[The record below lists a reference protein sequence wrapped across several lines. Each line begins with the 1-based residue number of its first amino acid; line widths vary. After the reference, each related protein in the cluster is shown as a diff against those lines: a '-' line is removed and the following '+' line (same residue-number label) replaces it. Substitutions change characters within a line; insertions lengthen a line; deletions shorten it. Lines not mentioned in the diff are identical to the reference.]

1 MPATNPPTRPALR
14 ARYDERRQALIDA
27 AAKLFAERG
36 YEQTSIGDLS
46 EATGLA
52 AGGIYHYTS
61 SKEGLLI
68 AICDELLD
76 PLLEQVRAIP
86 ADASPDDQLRELLRI
101 WLLHIESHIPHML
114 AFIQERHTIEREP
127 QWRAV
132 RRKRK
137 AFEQI
142 LDGVLVRGEADG
154 SMSFEDRGL
163 ALLALLGMVNYSPQ
177 WLRPG
182 GRRSAEEIA
191 DVWCN
196 LFIDARPRPVDQSSG
211 KSSSTKKRAAGS
223 RRSP

>member
-1 MPATNPPTRPALR
+1 MPSANPPTRPALR
-14 ARYDERRQALIDA
+14 ARYDERRQALIDTA
-27 AAKLFAERG
+27 ANLFAERG

-52 AGGIYHYTS
+52 AGGIYHYTA

-76 PLLEQVRAIP
+76 PLLEQARAIAATEATPDDHLRQLVRA
-86 ADASPDDQLRELLRI
+86 

-114 AFIQERHTIEREP
+114 VFTQERHTIEREP

-142 LDGVLVRGEADG
+142 LDGVLARGEADG
-154 SMSFEDRGL
+154 SMAFEDRGL
-163 ALLALLGMVNYSPQ
+163 ALLALLGMVNYAPQ
-177 WLRPG
+177 WLKPG

-196 LFIDARPRPVDQSSG
+196 LFSARG
-211 KSSSTKKRAAGS
+211 G
-223 RRSP
+223 

>member
-14 ARYDERRQALIDA
+14 ARYDERRAALIDA

-46 EATGLA
+46 AATGLA

-61 SKEGLLI
+61 SKEDLLI

-76 PLLEQVRAIP
+76 PLLEQARAI
-86 ADASPDDQLRELLRI
+86 AATDASPEDHLRQLVRT
-101 WLLHIESHIPHML
+101 WLLHIETHIPHML
-114 AFIQERHTIEREP
+114 VFAQTRHTIEREP
-127 QWRAV
+127 RWRAV

-142 LDGVLVRGEADG
+142 LDSVLARGEADG
-154 SMSFEDRGL
+154 SMAFEDRGL
-163 ALLALLGMVNYSPQ
+163 ALLALLGMVNYAPQ

-191 DVWCN
+191 EVWCD
-196 LFIDARPRPVDQSSG
+196 LFL
-211 KSSSTKKRAAGS
+211 AGGE
-223 RRSP
+223 

>member
-1 MPATNPPTRPALR
+1 VPSATPPTRPALR

-36 YEQTSIGDLS
+36 YEATSIGDLS

-76 PLLEQVRAIP
+76 PLLDRARAI
-86 ADASPDDQLRELLRI
+86 AATDASPAEHLRELLRA
-101 WLLHIESHIPHML
+101 WLLHIEGHIPHML
-114 AFIQERHTIEREP
+114 VFGQERHTIEREP

-142 LDGVLVRGEADG
+142 LDAVLARGEADG
-154 SMSFEDRGL
+154 SMAFEDRGL
-163 ALLALLGMVNYSPQ
+163 TLLALLGMVNYAPQ
-177 WLRPG
+177 WLRPN

-191 DVWCN
+191 DVWCD
-196 LFIDARPRPVDQSSG
+196 LFLARP
-211 KSSSTKKRAAGS
+211 A
-223 RRSP
+223 

>member
-1 MPATNPPTRPALR
+1 MSATNPPTRPALR
-14 ARYDERRQALIDA
+14 ARYEGRRQALIDA

-76 PLLEQVRAIP
+76 PLLEQARAIAATDVP
-86 ADASPDDQLRELLRI
+86 PDQHLRDLLRA

-114 AFIQERHTIEREP
+114 VFGQERHTIEREP
-127 QWRAV
+127 RWRAV

-137 AFEQI
+137 QFEQI
-142 LDGVLVRGEADG
+142 LDGVLVAGEADG
-154 SMSFEDRGL
+154 SMAFEDRGL
-163 ALLALLGMVNYSPQ
+163 TLLALLGMVNYAPQ

-191 DVWCN
+191 DTWCN
-196 LFIDARPRPVDQSSG
+196 LFITPRRQM
-211 KSSSTKKRAAGS
+211 
-223 RRSP
+223 

>member
-1 MPATNPPTRPALR
+1 MPSATPPTRPALR
-14 ARYDERRQALIDA
+14 ARYEGRRQALIDA

-76 PLLEQVRAIP
+76 PLLEWARAI
-86 ADASPDDQLRELLRI
+86 AATDASPDEHLRELLRA
-101 WLLHIESHIPHML
+101 WLLHIETHIPHML
-114 AFIQERHTIEREP
+114 VFGQERHTIEREP

-154 SMSFEDRGL
+154 SMAFEDRGL

-177 WLRPG
+177 WLKPG

-196 LFIDARPRPVDQSSG
+196 LFVR
-211 KSSSTKKRAAGS
+211 
-223 RRSP
+223 

>member
-1 MPATNPPTRPALR
+1 MSVNPPTRPALR
-14 ARYDERRQALIDA
+14 ARYEGRRQALIDA
-27 AAKLFAERG
+27 AAKLFAEHG

-76 PLLEQVRAIP
+76 PLLEQARAI
-86 ADASPDDQLRELLRI
+86 AATDAPPDTHLRELLRA

-114 AFIQERHTIEREP
+114 VFGQERHTIEREP

-137 AFEQI
+137 EFEQI
-142 LDGVLVRGEADG
+142 LDRVLARGEADG
-154 SMSFEDRGL
+154 SMAFEDRGL
-163 ALLALLGMVNYSPQ
+163 SLLALLGMVNYSPQ

-196 LFIDARPRPVDQSSG
+196 LFVERPGD
-211 KSSSTKKRAAGS
+211 
-223 RRSP
+223 

>member
-1 MPATNPPTRPALR
+1 MPSATPPTRPALR
-14 ARYDERRQALIDA
+14 ARYEGRRQALIDA
-27 AAKLFAERG
+27 AAKLFAARG
-36 YEQTSIGDLS
+36 YEQTSIGDLG

-76 PLLEQVRAIP
+76 PLLEQARAI
-86 ADASPDDQLRELLRI
+86 AATDAPPDQHLRELLRA

-114 AFIQERHTIEREP
+114 VFTQERHTIEREP

-137 AFEQI
+137 RFEEI

-154 SMSFEDRGL
+154 SMAFEDRGL

-196 LFIDARPRPVDQSSG
+196 LFIAR
-211 KSSSTKKRAAGS
+211 RA
-223 RRSP
+223 R

>member
-1 MPATNPPTRPALR
+1 VPSADPPTRPALR

-36 YEQTSIGDLS
+36 YEATSIGDLS

-76 PLLEQVRAIP
+76 PLLEQARAIAATDATP
-86 ADASPDDQLRELLRI
+86 AEHLRELVRA
-101 WLLHIESHIPHML
+101 WLLHIERHIPHML
-114 AFIQERHTIEREP
+114 VFGQERHTIEREP

-137 AFEQI
+137 QFEQI
-142 LDGVLVRGEADG
+142 LDGVLLAGEADG
-154 SMSFEDRGL
+154 SMAFDDRGL
-163 ALLALLGMVNYSPQ
+163 TLLALLGMVNYAPQ
-177 WLRPG
+177 WLRPN

-191 DVWCN
+191 DVWCD
-196 LFIDARPRPVDQSSG
+196 LFLARS
-211 KSSSTKKRAAGS
+211 A
-223 RRSP
+223 

>member
-1 MPATNPPTRPALR
+1 MPSATPPTRPALR
-14 ARYDERRQALIDA
+14 ARYEGRRQALILA

-46 EATGLA
+46 QATGLA

-76 PLLEQVRAIP
+76 PLLEQARAI
-86 ADASPDDQLRELLRI
+86 AATDASPDEHLRELLRA

-114 AFIQERHTIEREP
+114 VFGQERHTIEREP

-154 SMSFEDRGL
+154 SMAFEDRGL

-196 LFIDARPRPVDQSSG
+196 LFIR
-211 KSSSTKKRAAGS
+211 
-223 RRSP
+223 

>member
-14 ARYDERRQALIDA
+14 ARYDQRRQALIDA
-27 AAKLFAERG
+27 AAELFAERG

-76 PLLEQVRAIP
+76 PLLEQARAI
-86 ADASPDDQLRELLRI
+86 ASTDATPDDHLRQLLRA

-114 AFIQERHTIEREP
+114 VFTQERHTIEREP

-142 LDGVLVRGEADG
+142 LDSVLVAGEADG
-154 SMSFEDRGL
+154 SMAFEDRGL
-163 ALLALLGMVNYSPQ
+163 ALLALLGMVNYAPQ
-177 WLRPG
+177 WLRPT

-196 LFIDARPRPVDQSSG
+196 LFIARP
-211 KSSSTKKRAAGS
+211 STG
-223 RRSP
+223 

>member
-1 MPATNPPTRPALR
+1 MSATNPPTRPALR
-14 ARYDERRQALIDA
+14 ARYEGRRQALIDA

-46 EATGLA
+46 EATGLT
-52 AGGIYHYTS
+52 AGGIYHYTA

-76 PLLEQVRAIP
+76 PLLEQARAI
-86 ADASPDDQLRELLRI
+86 AATDAPPDQHLRQLLRA

-114 AFIQERHTIEREP
+114 VFGQERHTIEREP

-137 AFEQI
+137 QFEQI
-142 LDGVLVRGEADG
+142 LDSVLIRGEADG
-154 SMSFEDRGL
+154 SMAFEDRGL
-163 ALLALLGMVNYSPQ
+163 SLLALLGMVNYAPQ
-177 WLRPG
+177 WLRPA

-196 LFIDARPRPVDQSSG
+196 LFIARPPQ
-211 KSSSTKKRAAGS
+211 A
-223 RRSP
+223 

>member
-1 MPATNPPTRPALR
+1 MPSVKPPTRPALR
-14 ARYDERRQALIDA
+14 ARYEGRRQALIDA

-46 EATGLA
+46 GATGLA

-76 PLLEQVRAIP
+76 PLLEQARAI
-86 ADASPDDQLRELLRI
+86 AATEATPDEHLRQLLRA
-101 WLLHIESHIPHML
+101 WLLHIEGHIPHML
-114 AFIQERHTIEREP
+114 VFGQERHTIEREP

-142 LDGVLVRGEADG
+142 LDTVLVAGEADG
-154 SMSFEDRGL
+154 SMAFEDRGL

-177 WLRPG
+177 WLRPN

-191 DVWCN
+191 DVWCD
-196 LFIDARPRPVDQSSG
+196 LFIARGDPND
-211 KSSSTKKRAAGS
+211 
-223 RRSP
+223 

>member
-14 ARYDERRQALIDA
+14 ARYDERRQALVDA

-68 AICDELLD
+68 AITDELLD
-76 PLLEQVRAIP
+76 PLLEQARAIAATEATP
-86 ADASPDDQLRELLRI
+86 GDHLRALLRA

-114 AFIQERHTIEREP
+114 VFTQERHTIEREP

-142 LDGVLVRGEADG
+142 LDSVLIAGEADG
-154 SMSFEDRGL
+154 SMAFEDRGL
-163 ALLALLGMVNYSPQ
+163 ALLALLGMVNYAPQ
-177 WLRPG
+177 WLRPN
-182 GRRSAEEIA
+182 GRRSAAEIA

-196 LFIDARPRPVDQSSG
+196 LFIARSGSFSDQ
-211 KSSSTKKRAAGS
+211 
-223 RRSP
+223 

>member
-1 MPATNPPTRPALR
+1 MPSATPPTRPALR

-46 EATGLA
+46 DATGLA
-52 AGGIYHYTS
+52 AGGIYHYTA

-76 PLLEQVRAIP
+76 PLLEQARAIAATEAT
-86 ADASPDDQLRELLRI
+86 ADDHLRQLLHT
-101 WLLHIESHIPHML
+101 WLLHIEGHIPHML
-114 AFIQERHTIEREP
+114 VFTQERHTIEREP

-137 AFEQI
+137 QFEQI

-154 SMSFEDRGL
+154 SMAFEDRGL
-163 ALLALLGMVNYSPQ
+163 ALLALLGMVNYAPQ

-196 LFIDARPRPVDQSSG
+196 LFIFRGVDV
-211 KSSSTKKRAAGS
+211 
-223 RRSP
+223 

>member
-1 MPATNPPTRPALR
+1 MPSATPPTRPALR
-14 ARYDERRQALIDA
+14 ARYDERRQALVDA

-76 PLLEQVRAIP
+76 PLLEQARAIV
-86 ADASPDDQLRELLRI
+86 ASDASPAQRFREILRT

-114 AFIQERHTIEREP
+114 VFTQERHTIEREP

-142 LDGVLVRGEADG
+142 LDGVLIAGEADG
-154 SMSFEDRGL
+154 SMAFEDRGL
-163 ALLALLGMVNYSPQ
+163 ALLALLGTVNYAPQ
-177 WLRPG
+177 WLRPA

-196 LFIDARPRPVDQSSG
+196 LFIGRPGRG
-211 KSSSTKKRAAGS
+211 RT
-223 RRSP
+223 

>member
-1 MPATNPPTRPALR
+1 MPSATPPTRPALR

-76 PLLEQVRAIP
+76 PLLEQARAIDP
-86 ADASPDDQLRELLRI
+86 DASPDEQLRELLRI
-101 WLLHIESHIPHML
+101 WLLHIEGHIPHML
-114 AFIQERHTIEREP
+114 VFIQERHTIEREP

-154 SMSFEDRGL
+154 SMAFEDRGL
-163 ALLALLGMVNYSPQ
+163 ALLALLGMVNYAPQ
-177 WLRPG
+177 WLRPN

-196 LFIDARPRPVDQSSG
+196 LFIARAR
-211 KSSSTKKRAAGS
+211 
-223 RRSP
+223 

>member
-1 MPATNPPTRPALR
+1 MPSATPPTRPALR
-14 ARYDERRQALIDA
+14 ARYEGRRQALIDA

-76 PLLEQVRAIP
+76 PLLEQARAI
-86 ADASPDDQLRELLRI
+86 AATDATPDEHLRELLRA

-114 AFIQERHTIEREP
+114 VFGQERHTIEREP

-154 SMSFEDRGL
+154 SMAFEDRGL

-177 WLRPG
+177 WLKPA

-196 LFIDARPRPVDQSSG
+196 LFI
-211 KSSSTKKRAAGS
+211 AAG
-223 RRSP
+223 

>member
-1 MPATNPPTRPALR
+1 MPSATPPTRPALR
-14 ARYDERRQALIDA
+14 ARYEGRRQALIDA

-61 SKEGLLI
+61 SKEDLLI

-76 PLLEQVRAIP
+76 PLLEQARAI
-86 ADASPDDQLRELLRI
+86 AATDAAPDHHLRELLRA

-114 AFIQERHTIEREP
+114 VFTQERHTIEREP
-127 QWRAV
+127 RWRAV

-137 AFEQI
+137 QFEEI
-142 LDGVLVRGEADG
+142 LDGVLVRGEADD
-154 SMSFEDRGL
+154 SMAFEDRGL

-196 LFIDARPRPVDQSSG
+196 LFIARSAD
-211 KSSSTKKRAAGS
+211 
-223 RRSP
+223 

>member
-1 MPATNPPTRPALR
+1 MPSANPPTRPALR
-14 ARYDERRQALIDA
+14 ARYEGRRQALIDA

-36 YEQTSIGDLS
+36 YEQTSIGDLG

-52 AGGIYHYTS
+52 AGGIYHYTA

-76 PLLEQVRAIP
+76 PLLGQARAI
-86 ADASPDDQLRELLRI
+86 AATDASPDQHLRELLRA
-101 WLLHIESHIPHML
+101 WLIHIEGHIPHML
-114 AFIQERHTIEREP
+114 VFTQERHTIEREP

-137 AFEQI
+137 GFEQI

-154 SMSFEDRGL
+154 SMAFEDRGL
-163 ALLALLGMVNYSPQ
+163 ALLALLGMVNYAPQ

-196 LFIDARPRPVDQSSG
+196 LFVRTSGSSG
-211 KSSSTKKRAAGS
+211 RPS
-223 RRSP
+223 

>member
-1 MPATNPPTRPALR
+1 MPSATPPTRPALR
-14 ARYDERRQALIDA
+14 ARYEGRRQALIDA

-76 PLLEQVRAIP
+76 PLLEQARAI
-86 ADASPDDQLRELLRI
+86 AATDASPDEHLRELLRA

-114 AFIQERHTIEREP
+114 VFGQERHTIEREP

-154 SMSFEDRGL
+154 PMAFEDRGL

-177 WLRPG
+177 WLKPA

-196 LFIDARPRPVDQSSG
+196 LFIR
-211 KSSSTKKRAAGS
+211 
-223 RRSP
+223 

>member
-1 MPATNPPTRPALR
+1 MPSATPPTRPALR
-14 ARYDERRQALIDA
+14 ARYEGRRQALIDA

-76 PLLEQVRAIP
+76 PLLEQARAI
-86 ADASPDDQLRELLRI
+86 AGTEATPDEHLRELLRA

-114 AFIQERHTIEREP
+114 VFGQERHTIEREP

-142 LDGVLVRGEADG
+142 LDGVLVAGEADG
-154 SMSFEDRGL
+154 SMAFEDRGL

-177 WLRPG
+177 WLKPG

-191 DVWCN
+191 EVWCN
-196 LFIDARPRPVDQSSG
+196 LFIARP
-211 KSSSTKKRAAGS
+211 AG
-223 RRSP
+223 

>member
-1 MPATNPPTRPALR
+1 MPSATPPTRPALR
-14 ARYDERRQALIDA
+14 ARYEGRRQALIDA

-76 PLLEQVRAIP
+76 PLLEQARAI
-86 ADASPDDQLRELLRI
+86 AATDATPDQHLRELLRA

-114 AFIQERHTIEREP
+114 VFGQERHTIEREP

-154 SMSFEDRGL
+154 SMAFEDRGL

-182 GRRSAEEIA
+182 GRRSAVEIA

-196 LFIDARPRPVDQSSG
+196 LFTR
-211 KSSSTKKRAAGS
+211 
-223 RRSP
+223 

>member
-1 MPATNPPTRPALR
+1 MLVFT
-14 ARYDERRQALIDA
+14 
-27 AAKLFAERG
+27 
-36 YEQTSIGDLS
+36 QT
-46 EATGLA
+46 
-52 AGGIYHYTS
+52 
-61 SKEGLLI
+61 
-68 AICDELLD
+68 
-76 PLLEQVRAIP
+76 
-86 ADASPDDQLRELLRI
+86 
-101 WLLHIESHIPHML
+101 
-114 AFIQERHTIEREP
+114 RHTIEREP

-142 LDGVLVRGEADG
+142 LDKVLITGEADG

-163 ALLALLGMVNYSPQ
+163 ALLALLGMVNYAPQ
-177 WLRPG
+177 WLKPN

-196 LFIDARPRPVDQSSG
+196 LFIDAQSPGAAQPSG

>member
-1 MPATNPPTRPALR
+1 MPSATPPTRPALR
-14 ARYDERRQALIDA
+14 ARYEGRRQALIDA

-36 YEQTSIGDLS
+36 YEETSIGDLG

-61 SKEGLLI
+61 SKEALLI

-76 PLLEQVRAIP
+76 PLLERARAI
-86 ADASPDDQLRELLRI
+86 AATDATPDEHLRELLRA
-101 WLLHIESHIPHML
+101 WLLHIEAHIPHML
-114 AFIQERHTIEREP
+114 VFGQERHLIE
-127 QWRAV
+127 
-132 RRKRK
+132 RKRK
-137 AFEQI
+137 QFEEI

-154 SMSFEDRGL
+154 SMAFEDRGL
-163 ALLALLGMVNYSPQ
+163 ALLGLLGMVNYAPQ

-196 LFIDARPRPVDQSSG
+196 LFVARGR
-211 KSSSTKKRAAGS
+211 
-223 RRSP
+223 

>member
-14 ARYDERRQALIDA
+14 ARYDERRAALIDA
-27 AAKLFAERG
+27 AAKLFAEQG

-61 SKEGLLI
+61 SKEDLLI

-76 PLLEQVRAIP
+76 PLLEQARAIAATDATPEEHLRQLVRA
-86 ADASPDDQLRELLRI
+86 
-101 WLLHIESHIPHML
+101 WLLHIEGHVPHML
-114 AFIQERHTIEREP
+114 VFAQTRHTIEREP
-127 QWRAV
+127 RWRAV

-142 LDGVLVRGEADG
+142 LDSVLVAGEADG

-163 ALLALLGMVNYSPQ
+163 ALLGLLGMVNYAPQ
-177 WLRPG
+177 WLKPG
-182 GRRSAEEIA
+182 GRRSTEEIA
-191 DVWCN
+191 DIWCD
-196 LFIDARPRPVDQSSG
+196 LFIARG
-211 KSSSTKKRAAGS
+211 G
-223 RRSP
+223 

>member
-1 MPATNPPTRPALR
+1 MPSATPPTRPALR

-76 PLLEQVRAIP
+76 PLLEQARAIV
-86 ADASPDDQLRELLRI
+86 ASDASPAQHLREILRT

-114 AFIQERHTIEREP
+114 VFTQERHTIEREP

-142 LDGVLVRGEADG
+142 LDGVLIAGEADG
-154 SMSFEDRGL
+154 SMAFEDRGL
-163 ALLALLGMVNYSPQ
+163 ALLALLGTVNYAPQ
-177 WLRPG
+177 WLRPA

-191 DVWCN
+191 DVWCS
-196 LFIDARPRPVDQSSG
+196 LFIGRPGRG
-211 KSSSTKKRAAGS
+211 RT
-223 RRSP
+223 

>member
-1 MPATNPPTRPALR
+1 MSATNPPTRPALR

-46 EATGLA
+46 GATGLA
-52 AGGIYHYTS
+52 AGGIYHYTA

-76 PLLEQVRAIP
+76 PLLAQARTIA
-86 ADASPDDQLRELLRI
+86 ATDAPPDAHLRDLLRA

-114 AFIQERHTIEREP
+114 VFTQERHTIEREP

-132 RRKRK
+132 RRKRED
-137 AFEQI
+137 FEQI
-142 LDGVLVRGEADG
+142 LDTVLVAGEADG
-154 SMSFEDRGL
+154 SMAFEDRGL
-163 ALLALLGMVNYSPQ
+163 ALLALLGMVNYAPQ

-196 LFIDARPRPVDQSSG
+196 LFIAPASRGASPG
-211 KSSSTKKRAAGS
+211 RAIYDRA
-223 RRSP
+223 

>member
-1 MPATNPPTRPALR
+1 MPSATPPTRPALR

-27 AAKLFAERG
+27 AANLFAERG
-36 YEQTSIGDLS
+36 YEATSIGDLS

-76 PLLEQVRAIP
+76 PLLERARAIAATEATP
-86 ADASPDDQLRELLRI
+86 AEHLRQLLRA

-114 AFIQERHTIEREP
+114 VFGQERHTIEREP
-127 QWRAV
+127 RWRAV

-137 AFEQI
+137 QFEQI
-142 LDGVLVRGEADG
+142 LDAVLAAGEADG
-154 SMSFEDRGL
+154 SMTFEDRGL
-163 ALLALLGMVNYSPQ
+163 ALLALLGMVNYAPQ
-177 WLRPG
+177 WLRPN

-191 DVWCN
+191 DIWCD
-196 LFIDARPRPVDQSSG
+196 LFL
-211 KSSSTKKRAAGS
+211 S
-223 RRSP
+223 RNDN

>member
-1 MPATNPPTRPALR
+1 VPSATPPTRPALR

-36 YEQTSIGDLS
+36 YEATSIGDLS

-76 PLLEQVRAIP
+76 PLLDRARAI
-86 ADASPDDQLRELLRI
+86 AATDASPAEHLRELLRA
-101 WLLHIESHIPHML
+101 WLLHIEGHIPHML
-114 AFIQERHTIEREP
+114 VFGQERHAIEREP

-142 LDGVLVRGEADG
+142 LDGVLARGEADG
-154 SMSFEDRGL
+154 SMAFEDRGL
-163 ALLALLGMVNYSPQ
+163 TLLALLGMVNYAPQ
-177 WLRPG
+177 WLRPN

-191 DVWCN
+191 DVWCD
-196 LFIDARPRPVDQSSG
+196 LFIARP
-211 KSSSTKKRAAGS
+211 A
-223 RRSP
+223 

>member
-1 MPATNPPTRPALR
+1 MPSATPPTRPALR

-36 YEQTSIGDLS
+36 YEATSIGDLS

-76 PLLEQVRAIP
+76 PLLDRARAI
-86 ADASPDDQLRELLRI
+86 AATDASPAEHLRELLRA
-101 WLLHIESHIPHML
+101 WLLHIEGHIPHML
-114 AFIQERHTIEREP
+114 VFGQERHTIEREP

-142 LDGVLVRGEADG
+142 LDGVLARGEADG
-154 SMSFEDRGL
+154 SMAFEDRGL
-163 ALLALLGMVNYSPQ
+163 TLLALLGMVNYAPQ
-177 WLRPG
+177 WLRPN

-191 DVWCN
+191 DVWCD
-196 LFIDARPRPVDQSSG
+196 LFIARP
-211 KSSSTKKRAAGS
+211 A
-223 RRSP
+223 